1 MLASSA
7 GDRIRDLGCRA
18 IRREAR
24 SGFGLVEGVRVL
36 PSSKGPTKMVGL
48 GRLELPT
55 SRLSSARSNQLSY
68 KPKSR
73 GSRIVSRSRS
83 RIIRYEKEK
92 RRRRCPAKWD
102 LTGPVIQRGSISS
115 TEVERDRIRRP
126 RRTMRNHP

>member
-1 MLASSA
+1 MLAKHALSQLSYGPIGVRRFASARPMFMLASSA

-18 IRREAR
+18 IRRDAR

-73 GSRIVSRSRS
+73 GS
-83 RIIRYEKEK
+83 
-92 RRRRCPAKWD
+92 
-102 LTGPVIQRGSISS
+102 
-115 TEVERDRIRRP
+115 
-126 RRTMRNHP
+126 